1 MSRGESAAA
10 ARVARWRHD
19 AEWNNVVG
27 VCLKCPRGELRVLSS
42 VILMAY
48 PDYGGGAAYGDA
60 YEQGAGFYAAGAEN
74 ESPNKG
80 GKGSKSGQPV
90 LPVTICQINV
100 LMRETGGEGSFTL
113 DVNQTLIC
121 SRVSVEF

>member
-1 MSRGESAAA
+1 MAEHDASGTMQSEVALNA
-10 ARVARWRHD
+10 ARGQVR
-19 AEWNNVVG
+19 
-27 VCLKCPRGELRVLSS
+27 LLSS

-113 DVNQTLIC
+113 DVNQTQH
-121 SRVSVEF
+121 

>member
-1 MSRGESAAA
+1 MCVGLLVCREGRRARQPRVALAEHEASETMQSDIALNA
-10 ARVARWRHD
+10 ARGDVW
-19 AEWNNVVG
+19 
-27 VCLKCPRGELRVLSS
+27 LLSS

-113 DVNQTLIC
+113 DVNQTQH
-121 SRVSVEF
+121 

>member
-1 MSRGESAAA
+1 
-10 ARVARWRHD
+10 
-19 AEWNNVVG
+19 
-27 VCLKCPRGELRVLSS
+27 
-42 VILMAY
+42 MAY

-113 DVNQTLIC
+113 DVNQTPIC